1 MSPPLRNRLK
11 SYVAGSGD
19 ANISVDVLLGVG
31 TADKSLVIT
40 TDVLSATTSL
50 NHVKLQQWSQTEN
63 GLTQISTLIA
73 GGFVRLISG
82 SDVPVTRRVIGHAA
96 QFHSLCARKTIRLA
110 QKELQHILGGSLGI
124 SLSRFE

>member
-73 GGFVRLISG
+73 EGFVRLISG
-82 SDVPVTRRVIGHAA
+82 SDVPVTGRVIGHAA
-96 QFHSLCARKTIRLA
+96 QFHS
-110 QKELQHILGGSLGI
+110 
-124 SLSRFE
+124 